1 MPVWIR
7 SEYVTIVSPPFVND
21 QGAGSAP
28 DRVRGT
34 NRLPFIGSTGNSI
47 PQNRGNDKRRR
58 VSTASASFV
67 CAYVV
72 QLLPLFLPLS
82 TQFWSGKGS
91 ITQDSQSPQTLENRT
106 FREKPGL
113 ERMLFSQFK
122 SCIVHQ
128 QEALEP

>member
-47 PQNRGNDKRRR
+47 PQSCKNDKRRR
-58 VSTASASFV
+58 VSAASASF
-67 CAYVV
+67 CA
-72 QLLPLFLPLS
+72 PM
-82 TQFWSGKGS
+82 WS
-91 ITQDSQSPQTLENRT
+91 NRYPY
-106 FREKPGL
+106 FYP
-113 ERMLFSQFK
+113 
-122 SCIVHQ
+122 
-128 QEALEP
+128 